1 MTLQSWEYQVEQTLV
16 RSMVGSDAIL
26 ARGREVIRIE
36 ADALGML
43 EGALD
48 EAFVEACRLIRT
60 TRRQLVVTGMGKSGH
75 IARKVAATFA
85 ATGTPA
91 TFIHPAEAGHGDLGM
106 LTEGDVLLVFSN
118 SGNTAELHS
127 ILTYASK
134 TGIPIIGVAARQ
146 ASLVMGMANVAML
159 LPRAREACAINFAP
173 TTSTALQLALG
184 DALAMTVM
192 DMRGVSKQRLG
203 ALHPAGTIG
212 FPLTPVRELMHGL
225 DRLPLVVPEA
235 DMSETISIMTTG
247 RFGIAG
253 VVDAQGRLIGVITDG
268 DVRRHF
274 ATIDTS
280 SAAEVM
286 TPAPKSIPA
295 DMLVDEVLALL
306 SDAKITAAFVVGRR
320 DADQPERP
328 IGIVHVHDL
337 LRFGL
342 K

>member
-1 MTLQSWEYQVEQTLV
+1 MEHTVIRPVSENDE
-16 RSMVGSDAIL
+16 ML

-36 ADALGML
+36 ADALAVL
-43 EGALD
+43 ETALD
-48 EAFVEACRLIRT
+48 DSFVAACRLIHA

-91 TFIHPAEAGHGDLGM
+91 VFVHPAEAGHGDLGM
-106 LTEGDVLLVFSN
+106 LTDGDVLLVLSN

-134 TGIPIIGVAARQ
+134 NGIPIIGVAARQ
-146 ASLVMGMANVAML
+146 NSLVMSMADVAVL
-159 LPRAREACAINFAP
+159 LPTAREACAINFAP
-173 TTSTALQLALG
+173 TTSTAIQLALG

-192 DMRGVSKQRLG
+192 DMRGISKRRLG

-212 FPLTPVRELMHGL
+212 FPLTPVRDLMHGV
-225 DRLPLVVPEA
+225 DRLPLVSPEA
-235 DMSETISIMTTG
+235 GMSETISIMTSG

-253 VVDAQGRLIGVITDG
+253 VVDAEGRLIGVITDG

-274 ATIDTS
+274 DTID
-280 SAAEVM
+280 SASAGDVM
-286 TPAPKSIPA
+286 TVEPKSIPA
-295 DMLVDEVLALL
+295 DMLVDEVLLTL
-306 SDAKITAAFVVGRR
+306 NDAQITAAFVVGARNV
-320 DADQPERP
+320 DQPSCP

>member
-1 MTLQSWEYQVEQTLV
+1 MEHSIV
-16 RSMVGSDAIL
+16 RPASDCDTIL

-36 ADALGML
+36 ADALEL
-43 EGALD
+43 LQSSLD
-48 EAFVEACRLIRT
+48 DTFVSACRLIHA

-91 TFIHPAEAGHGDLGM
+91 TFVHPAEAGHGDLGM
-106 LTEGDVLLVFSN
+106 LMEGDVLLVLSN
-118 SGNTAELHS
+118 SGNTTELHS

-134 TGIPIIGVAARQ
+134 SGIPIIGVAARRN
-146 ASLVMGMANVAML
+146 SLVMSMADVAVL
-159 LPRAREACAINFAP
+159 LPKAREACAINFAP
-173 TTSTALQLALG
+173 TTSTAIQLALG

-192 DMRGVSKQRLG
+192 DMRGISKQRLG

-212 FPLTPVRELMHGL
+212 FPLTPVRELMHGV
-225 DRLPLVVPEA
+225 DRLPLVSPDA
-235 DMSETISIMTTG
+235 GMSEVISIMTTG

-253 VVDAQGRLIGVITDG
+253 VVDVEGRLIGVITDG

-274 ATIDTS
+274 TAIDTAC
-280 SAAEVM
+280 AAQVM
-286 TPAPKSIPA
+286 TIAPKSIPA
-295 DMLVDEVLALL
+295 DMLVDEVLVMLNEA
-306 SDAKITAAFVVGRR
+306 AITAAFVVGAR
-320 DADQPERP
+320 DADQPARP

>member
-1 MTLQSWEYQVEQTLV
+1 MLV
-16 RSMVGSDAIL
+16 RPDADSDAIL
-26 ARGREVIRIE
+26 ARGREVVRIE
-36 ADALGML
+36 ADALRLL
-43 EGALD
+43 ENSLD
-48 EAFVEACRLIRT
+48 DAFIDACRLIHG

-91 TFIHPAEAGHGDLGM
+91 TFVHPAEAGHGDLGM
-106 LTEGDVLLVFSN
+106 LVEGDVLLVFSN

-134 TGIPIIGVAARQ
+134 SGIPIIGVAARQ
-146 ASLVMGMANVAML
+146 NSLVMGMAEVAVL
-159 LPRAREACAINFAP
+159 LPEAREACAINFAP
-173 TTSTALQLALG
+173 TTSTAIQLALG

-192 DMRGVSKQRLG
+192 DMRGISKRMLG

-212 FPLTPVRELMHGL
+212 FPLTPVRELMHGP
-225 DRLPLVVPEA
+225 DRLPLVSPETH
-235 DMSETISIMTTG
+235 MSEAISIMTNG

-253 VVDAQGRLIGVITDG
+253 VIDPEGRLIGVITDG

-274 ATIDTS
+274 DTIDVST
-280 SAAEVM
+280 AAHVM

-295 DMLVDEVLALL
+295 DMLVDEVLVLL
-306 SDAKITAAFVVGRR
+306 NEAKITAAFVVGGR
-320 DADQPERP
+320 DADQPACP